1 MRRLV
6 DALKRLIPLLPSGA
20 QSFLRIYMALTSALA
35 LLDVA
40 ALGLLAAVLTP
51 MMNGQSTTLPVVGTI
66 DASSYPWVLG
76 AVCLLMVLKAVLA
89 LVIQWI
95 ATRRFA
101 AYELSVGDALFDA
114 YIRAPWTDR
123 LSRST
128 AEIVRLADVGIANTI
143 SGVLLPAITL
153 PQLVVTFLAVLAV
166 LVVAQPLTALITLVY
181 LGLVA
186 VFMYFG
192 ISRAAVEAGR
202 VNLRYSLR
210 ITSLM
215 TEMVAALKEIT
226 LRDSFDDVARVV
238 HQTRERST
246 RARANIQFLGA
257 VPQRVVEAALIGGFV
272 LVGTVSYLQGG
283 RTSAAASIALF
294 AVAGFRMVP
303 SIVSFQGVMTTTANS
318 LPHLEAVLRDI
329 VSARGYRERAEV
341 VGNRSLPQEPRLLHL
356 EGVTFTYPGAEEPA
370 VNDVGLEVAIGSSVG
385 IVGASGSGKSTLV
398 DLLLGL
404 LVPQTGSITV
414 DDQPLGDI
422 LAAWRR
428 RVGYVPQ
435 EVSLFDGTIAQNI
448 ALTWE
453 DDLDEDRVWQAV
465 DQAQLGDLVRGR
477 PGGIAARIG
486 ERGIALSGGE
496 RQRLGIARAL
506 YADPLVLVLDEATSA
521 LDTATEDAVTHAIRD
536 LHGRVT
542 VVSVAHRLSTIR
554 TADMVCFM
562 RSGRMTARGTFDELV
577 ASEPEFAIQAHLA
590 GLV

>member
-1 MRRLV
+1 MKRLLDALRRLV
-6 DALKRLIPLLPSGA
+6 PLLPPGA
-20 QSFLRIYMALTSALA
+20 PRFLRLYMVATSALA
-35 LLDVA
+35 LLDIV
-40 ALGLLAAVLTP
+40 ALGLLAAILTP
-51 MMNGQSTTLPVVGTI
+51 MMRGEATTVPIVGRV
-66 DASSYPWVLG
+66 DSGSYPWVLG

-89 LVIQWI
+89 LVIQWG

-101 AYELSVGDALFDA
+101 AYELGVGDALFDA

-143 SGVLLPAITL
+143 SGVLLPAISL
-153 PQLVVTFLAVLAV
+153 PQLVVTFLAVLGV
-166 LVVAQPLTALITLVY
+166 LLVAQPVTAALTLVY

-186 VFMYFG
+186 AFMYFG
-192 ISRAAVEAGR
+192 ISRRAVEAGR

-210 ITSLM
+210 ITALM

-226 LRDSFDDVARVV
+226 LRDRFDDVARVV
-238 HQTRERST
+238 HSTRERST

-272 LVGTVSYLQGG
+272 LVGGVAYLTGG
-283 RTSAAASIALF
+283 LDSAWSAIALF

-303 SIVSFQGVMTTTANS
+303 SIVSFQSVMTTTANS

-329 VSARGYRERAEV
+329 DAARGYREHAEV
-341 VGNRSLPQEPRLLHL
+341 VGRSPLPGEPRALHL
-356 EGVTFTYPGAEEPA
+356 RDVGFTYPGSPEAA
-370 VNDVGLEVAIGSSVG
+370 VDGVDLDVEMGSSLG

-404 LVPQTGSITV
+404 LVPQEGMITL
-414 DDQPLGDI
+414 DERPLEQV
-422 LAAWRR
+422 LAAWRA

-435 EVSLFDGTIAQNI
+435 EVSLFDATIAQNI
-448 ALTWE
+448 ALTWG
-453 DDLDEDRVWQAV
+453 DDVDEERVHWAV
-465 DQAQLGDLVRGR
+465 EQAQLLELVRER
-477 PGGIAARIG
+477 PGGIHAHIG

-506 YADPLVLVLDEATSA
+506 YSDPLVLVLDEATSS
-521 LDTATEDAVTHAIRD
+521 LDTATEDAVTRAIRA

-542 VVSVAHRLSTIR
+542 VISVAHRLSTIR
-554 TADMVCFM
+554 SADRVCFM
-562 RSGRMTARGTFDELV
+562 RGGRMTAQGTFEELV
-577 ASEPEFAIQAHLA
+577 AREPEFALQAHLA
-590 GLV
+590 GLL

>member
-6 DALKRLIPLLPSGA
+6 DALRRLIPLLPDGASG
-20 QSFLRIYMALTSALA
+20 FLRLYMVLTSALA
-35 LLDVA
+35 LLDIA

-51 MMNGQSTTLPVVGTI
+51 MMRAEPTRLPVVGSVAPST
-66 DASSYPWVLG
+66 YPWVLG
-76 AVCLLMVLKAVLA
+76 AVCVLMVLKAVLA
-89 LVIQWI
+89 LVIQWV

-128 AEIVRLADVGIANTI
+128 AEIVRLADVGIANTV

-153 PQLVVTFLAVLAV
+153 PQLVVTFMAVLLV
-166 LVVAQPLTALITLVY
+166 LVLAQPVTALITLVY

-186 VFMYFG
+186 AFMYFG
-192 ISRAAVEAGR
+192 ISRQAVVAGR

-210 ITSLM
+210 ITALM

-226 LRDSFDDVARVV
+226 LRDRFDDVARVV
-238 HQTRERST
+238 HATREHST

-272 LVGTVSYLQGG
+272 LVGGVAYLQDG
-283 RTSAAASIALF
+283 AAAASASIALF

-329 VSARGYRERAEV
+329 SSARGYRQRAEV
-341 VGNRSLPQEPRLLHL
+341 VGRSALPDEPRILRLQD
-356 EGVTFTYPGAEEPA
+356 VTFTYPGAPAPA
-370 VNDVGLEVAIGSSVG
+370 VQGVDLDVAMGTSLG

-398 DLLLGL
+398 DLVLGL
-404 LVPQTGSITV
+404 LAPQSGQISI
-414 DDQPLGDI
+414 DDRPLVEV
-422 LAAWRR
+422 LAAWRS

-435 EVSLFDGTIAQNI
+435 EVSLFDATIAQNI
-448 ALTWE
+448 ALTWG

-465 DQAQLGDLVRGR
+465 EQAQLAELVRGR
-477 PGGIAARIG
+477 PGGIHARIG

-506 YADPLVLVLDEATSA
+506 YSDPLVLVLDEATSA
-521 LDTATEDAVTHAIRD
+521 LDTATEDAVTHAIHA

-554 TADMVCFM
+554 TADTVCFM
-562 RSGRMTARGTFDELV
+562 RGGRMTARGSFEELV
-577 ASEPEFAIQAHLA
+577 AREPEFAVQAHLA